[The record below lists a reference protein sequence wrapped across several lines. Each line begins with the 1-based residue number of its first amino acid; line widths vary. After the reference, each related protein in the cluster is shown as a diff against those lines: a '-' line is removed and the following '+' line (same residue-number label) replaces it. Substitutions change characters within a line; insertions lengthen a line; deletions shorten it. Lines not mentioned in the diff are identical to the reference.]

1 MIRDERSGM
10 FQKLVE
16 EKTGSSKNS
25 RFAQDFKTLAD
36 VIIQETIRKDLG
48 EKFPPILENILGE

>member
-1 MIRDERSGM
+1 M

-48 EKFPPILENILGE
+48 EKFPPILENILGEENNIYI